1 MSWLGRTSKVW
12 ACFLARIALT
22 AMSCRT
28 RPASI
33 HGMTLIELVIVV
45 AVMGIL
51 LATAVPSYRNYM
63 LRVHRTEAIRLLL
76 QASMCQERINAR
88 VGNYDTSLCQPK
100 SEYQRYQ
107 MSYSSPDTQGQIY
120 IAMATPKGAQIA
132 DPCGS
137 LSLDQNGRRSISSLD
152 ISVMKCWN
160 GR

>member
-1 MSWLGRTSKVW
+1 MSWLGGIGKVW
-12 ACFLARIALT
+12 TCFLAGTALT
-22 AMSCRT
+22 AMLCRSRRST
-28 RPASI
+28 F

-51 LATAVPSYRNYM
+51 LSTAVPAYRNYM
-63 LRVHRTEAIRLLL
+63 LRVHRTEAIRMLM

-88 VGNYDTSLCQPK
+88 IGNYDTSQCQPT
-100 SEYQRYQ
+100 SQYQRYQ
-107 MSYSSPDTQGQIY
+107 LSYDSPDTQGQTY

-137 LSLDQNGRRSISSLD
+137 LSLDQNGRRKISGLD

-160 GR
+160 SR